1 MMDGMEGFGGRE
13 SFVRR
18 FEEVEGYAEIWRR
31 CLDLSLGREYSGFKN
46 LLVQIG
52 NFRSET
58 AK

>member
-1 MMDGMEGFGGRE
+1 MEGFGGRE

-46 LLVQIG
+46 LLVQTG